1 LLSAGAVIALP
12 CAIAAGSSPTR
23 AILSGAVMSGRLG
36 SSGAAVTLYA
46 TGAGR
51 GPSVLGRAV
60 TRRNGTFTLAYDPRL
75 RRGAVTYVLARRG
88 GVVRLATAL
97 GASRLPRRIVVNER
111 TTVAAGFALAQFI
124 SRGGISGKSPG
135 LQNASAM
142 VRDLVDP
149 RTGQLSRVLSV
160 APNGN
165 QTSTMRE
172 VNSLANMAVGCA
184 RSDCARLERL
194 ARPRGGS
201 LPAGGLDAFADIA
214 RNPGH
219 NVGRLFSLARA
230 GATPYRPALRPTE
243 RPDAW
248 TLALRFFG
256 DGRTMNGPGNMAID
270 ARGNVWATDNYTFSR
285 DPTAQVCGGKFLL
298 EFNPTGQYVR
308 GSPFTGGGAA
318 GAGFGITLDP
328 RGNVWIG
335 NFGFEAENCAHKS
348 SHDSVSEFT
357 SRGKPLSP
365 SGGFTQGD
373 VQWPQGTVADRQGNI
388 WMANCANNTVT
399 RYAGGNPNHNSSI
412 PMQIAKPFDIA
423 FNTRGQAFVT
433 GNASNAVEMLGA
445 DGRPALPSPITGAG
459 LNKPLGVGA
468 DIEGNMWVANSGF
481 ADVPCP
487 TGGLP
492 RPNHPSS
499 LTLISSNGR
508 QPQPREI
515 TGGGLTAPWGVAVDG
530 HDNVWVANF
539 SGQRLSEFCGKRP
552 SQCPHGTRTG
562 QPISPSTGYGFD
574 GLVRN
579 TGVQIDPSGNVWV
592 ANNWKS
598 LPLPHLN
605 PGGYQIVA
613 FIGLAGPI
621 RTPLIGPP
629 RPL

>member
-1 LLSAGAVIALP
+1 
-12 CAIAAGSSPTR
+12 
-23 AILSGAVMSGRLG
+23 
-36 SSGAAVTLYA
+36 
-46 TGAGR
+46 
-51 GPSVLGRAV
+51 
-60 TRRNGTFTLAYDPRL
+60 
-75 RRGAVTYVLARRG
+75 
-88 GVVRLATAL
+88 
-97 GASRLPRRIVVNER
+97 
-111 TTVAAGFALAQFI
+111 
-124 SRGGISGKSPG
+124 
-135 LQNASAM
+135 M

-149 RTGQLSRVLSV
+149 RTGQLSRVL
-160 APNGN
+160 
-165 QTSTMRE
+165 
-172 VNSLANMAVGCA
+172 
-184 RSDCARLERL
+184 ERL

-201 LPAGGLDAFADIA
+201 LPTGGLDAFADIA

-270 ARGNVWATDNYTFSR
+270 ARGNVWATDGYK
-285 DPTAQVCGGKFLL
+285 Q
-298 EFNPTGQYVR
+298 R
-308 GSPFTGGGAA
+308 GRNAGRRWKA
-318 GAGFGITLDP
+318 GA
-328 RGNVWIG
+328 
-335 NFGFEAENCAHKS
+335 S
-348 SHDSVSEFT
+348 
-357 SRGKPLSP
+357 
-365 SGGFTQGD
+365 
-373 VQWPQGTVADRQGNI
+373 VADH
-388 WMANCANNTVT
+388 
-399 RYAGGNPNHNSSI
+399 GG
-412 PMQIAKPFDIA
+412 
-423 FNTRGQAFVT
+423 
-433 GNASNAVEMLGA
+433 
-445 DGRPALPSPITGAG
+445 G

-468 DIEGNMWVANSGF
+468 DIEGNRGVANSGF